1 MKRNQFRSAL
11 LLLLA
16 AALLL
21 AMVGCSV
28 QGSEPAVKE
37 NATPS
42 AASDAATDNTTET
55 KPAAEAEAPTTAS
68 STEEGQLGSN
78 GLIQHPQGKLKIA
91 YLLDSLTNDSSQRHW
106 QQVQNECS
114 MRGWELIY
122 DNNVSGNYEADA
134 TRQAFQ
140 NMMAQEPDAIVISY
154 LDIPP
159 IADLCVEAHNK
170 GIGVYCIGTDISD
183 GIMMNVCSNNSV
195 IGAKVMAYV
204 MDRLGG
210 EANMIGFQNLWMTR
224 GIRRDEIAM
233 SMANSK
239 TYNVATTEV
248 HEVTPEG
255 FLDEM
260 FSVTENW
267 LTKYG
272 SDIDFLWACWDGGG
286 IVMAQAM
293 AAQGYTADDMFT
305 VGMDGGSQAW
315 AYIRNG
321 DIPFVASLAEPFE
334 YQVHQCFEGIY
345 QMQVEGMRRG
355 EPGCIVPTSGEYST
369 DNMTVMV
376 DKNNC
381 PEVGSNVH
389 AIFNYYGGDA
399 DDADAWYNQGEI
411 YTVKDYTGE

>member
-28 QGSEPAVKE
+28 QGSQPSVKE
-37 NATPS
+37 DATPG
-42 AASDAATDNTTET
+42 AASDAASDNTTET
-55 KPAAEAEAPTTAS
+55 KPAAEAEAPTTVS
-68 STEEGQLGSN
+68 SVEEGQLGSN

-106 QQVQNECS
+106 QQVQNECA

-345 QMQVEGMRRG
+345 QMQVEGMQRG
-355 EPGCIVPTSGEYST
+355 EPGCIVPASGEYST

-399 DDADAWYNQGEI
+399 DDASAWYNQGDI